1 MARKRRLFFD
11 SVFTL
16 LSARRTSPIYR
27 RFRRLTYGAIACATV
42 LLCLSFSPSLA
53 GLSPHPGSMA
63 QTALESTAEAQQLEQ
78 TARAQYA
85 AGEFDLAA
93 DLFQRLAER
102 YQAQGDTLKQAI
114 SLSNVSLA
122 QQQVGAWP
130 NAVQS
135 ISASLNLLETEQ
147 PLNQSPDHQSA
158 YAQALDIRAKLELSQ
173 GRSNEAI
180 ATWEQAAAIHT
191 RLGHGQQAMESQINQ
206 ARALQRLGLHTQSIA
221 LLQAAL
227 RSQNP
232 DPLLLLD
239 LKDLP
244 AAEASAQLNQ
254 WLQTLSPSP
263 LTIAALQGLG
273 ESLQVVSS
281 LDQAQA
287 ILLHSLEL
295 AKTLALPDAIAA
307 ANLSLGNVSQAQ
319 AIASLRLDNLTVE
332 QALAQRQKP
341 LSTIQQTLQYR
352 QINASQQFHQG
363 TDAALEYYQQAANGS
378 SPSLVETQ
386 AQLNRLNVLLDRQ
399 QWAEAATAL
408 AQVSPSLDRLPPSQ
422 SAIDAHINLAQSLM
436 RLAKSGSAPAL
447 TLHRQAAQQLATAY
461 RQATDL
467 GNVQAESYA
476 LGTLGEL
483 YEHTHQWAD
492 AETMTQQALAKIN
505 PASVTNL
512 PLAINDAD
520 LAYRWQYQLGRIRQ
534 TQQDRD
540 GAIAAYGEAIK
551 MLQTLLRLDV
561 ASSNLSYKFTFQDIQ
576 QPVHQALIDI
586 LLKEENPDQNDL
598 QRVREVSSSLLE
610 AQLTSFL
617 QAPCQVVTPKEV
629 DTIVQETGQKAAIV
643 YPILLPDRLEVVVKL
658 PGVTGLYHYRYAVPE
673 QEILA
678 QLSNLQVALEE
689 EYTFEA
695 VKSLSKQF
703 YDRLIKPL
711 EFQLAAHQ
719 VDTLIFALDRQ
730 LQTIP
735 MAALYDGEHYLI
747 ERYAISEILG
757 LRLTN
762 SKTSLQPEDL
772 KVIGAGLA
780 NIPSTLAK
788 EIRDSFSPLN
798 YVETEMTALKNSG
811 MRTVTL
817 VNQDFTL
824 TNFNNRLNEE
834 KFPVVHL
841 ATHGQ
846 FSLDPQKTFLL
857 AAQDPF
863 NDGLISMNDLGAL
876 FRVRGRDRQDPI
888 ELLVLNACETA
899 SGDDLATLGIA
910 GTAVRAG
917 ARSAIASLWTLED
930 APSVRFTETLY
941 ANLQQPNVS
950 KAEALQKAQ
959 LALLQ
964 DPLYRHPR
972 YWSPYILAGNWLPL
986 TTSRSMSSAGATRAS

>member
-1 MARKRRLFFD
+1 MARKGRLFFN
-11 SVFTL
+11 SLFTL
-16 LSARRTSPIYR
+16 LSARRASLICR
-27 RFRRLTYGAIACATV
+27 RFRRLTYGAIACTTV
-42 LLCLSFSPSLA
+42 LLCLSLSPSLA
-53 GLSPHPGSMA
+53 GLSSHPNLMA
-63 QTALESTAEAQQLEQ
+63 QTALEPTAEAQQLEQ
-78 TARAQYA
+78 TARAQYT
-85 AGEFDLAA
+85 AGEFDQAA

-122 QQQVGAWP
+122 QQQVGAWS
-130 NAVQS
+130 NAAQA
-135 ISASLNLLETEQ
+135 ISASLALLEAEQ
-147 PLNQSPDHQSA
+147 PLNQSPNYQSA
-158 YAQALDIRAKLELSQ
+158 YAQALDIRAKLDLSQ
-173 GRSNEAI
+173 GRANEAI
-180 ATWEQAAAIHT
+180 STWEQAAAIHT
-191 RLGHGQQAMESQINQ
+191 RLGYEQQATESQINQ

-227 RSQNP
+227 RTQNS
-232 DPLLLLD
+232 DAFLLLG

-244 AAEASAQLNQ
+244 EAEATAQLTQ

-287 ILLHSLEL
+287 ILRHSLEL

-307 ANLSLGNVSQAQ
+307 ANLSLGNVSRAQ
-319 AIASLRLDNLTVE
+319 AIATLRLDNLTIK
-332 QALAQRQKP
+332 QALAQHQKQ
-341 LSTIQQTLQYR
+341 LSPIQQTLQYR
-352 QINASQQFHQG
+352 QINVSQQFYQS
-363 TDAALEYYQQAANGS
+363 TDAALDYYQQAANSSS
-378 SPSLVETQ
+378 SPLVETQ

-399 QWAEAATAL
+399 QWAEAASAL
-408 AQVSPSLDRLPPSQ
+408 AQVSTSLDSLPASQ
-422 SAIDAHINLAQSLM
+422 PAIDAHINLAQSLM
-436 RLAKSGSAPAL
+436 RLATDSSAPAP
-447 TLHRQAAQQLATAY
+447 TLHQQAAQQLATAY
-461 RQATDL
+461 HQATDL
-467 GNVQAESYA
+467 ENVQAESYA

-483 YEHTHQWAD
+483 YEHTQQWAE
-492 AETMTQQALAKIN
+492 AETVTQQALERIN

-534 TQQDRD
+534 AKQNRD
-540 GAIAAYGEAIK
+540 GAIVAYEEAIK
-551 MLQTLLRLDV
+551 ILQNLLRLDV
-561 ASSNLSYKFTFQDIQ
+561 ASSNLSYKSTFQDIQ
-576 QPVHQALIDI
+576 QPVHKALMDV
-586 LLKEENPDQNDL
+586 LLKDENPSQNDL

-610 AQLTSFL
+610 AQLISFL
-617 QAPCQVVTPKEV
+617 QAPCQVVTPQEV
-629 DTIVQETGQKAAIV
+629 DTVVQETGQKAAIL
-643 YPILLPDRLEVVVKL
+643 YPVLLSDRMEAVVKL
-658 PGVTGLYHYRYAVPE
+658 PGVADLYHYRYVVPE
-673 QEILA
+673 QKMLA
-678 QLSNLQVALEE
+678 QLNDLQVALEE

-695 VKSLSKQF
+695 VKDLSKQF
-703 YDRLIKPL
+703 YDHLIKPL
-711 EFQLAAHQ
+711 ERQLEANQ

-747 ERYAISEILG
+747 EKYAISEILG

-762 SKTSLQPEDL
+762 SITSLQPQDL

-780 NIPSTLAK
+780 SIPSTLAK

-798 YVETEMTALKNSG
+798 YVETEMTALANSG
-811 MRTVTL
+811 LRTVTL

-834 KFPVVHL
+834 KFPIVHL

-846 FSLDPQKTFLL
+846 FSLDPQRTFLL
-857 AAQDPF
+857 AAQDSY

-876 FRVRGRDRQDPI
+876 FRVRGQDRRDPI

-917 ARSAIASLWTLED
+917 ARSAIASLWTLDD
-930 APSVRFTETLY
+930 APSVEFTKILY
-941 ANLQQPNVS
+941 SHLQQPGVS

-986 TTSRSMSSAGATRAS
+986 TTSRSISAAGSTRAS